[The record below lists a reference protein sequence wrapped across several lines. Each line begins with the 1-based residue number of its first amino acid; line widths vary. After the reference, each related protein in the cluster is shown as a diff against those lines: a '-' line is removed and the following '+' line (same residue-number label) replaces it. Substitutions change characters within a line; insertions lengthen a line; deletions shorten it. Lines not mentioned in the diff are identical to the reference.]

1 MDLLKKL
8 SCLEEPQVK
17 RIVNNEKL
25 KPLKI
30 AALVSFVIMIV
41 AQVLLVIFFDGE
53 QISDSLTYCGWARTL
68 VENDTWYPSV
78 YNIYSSS
85 YLNANGLIN
94 LLVLVFR
101 FTDNLRVVYAINIML
116 VQLMLWSCVYIIKK
130 SPGNITAHYWF
141 VILFCLLNTF
151 WSEVVFVRTE
161 IPFTALAAFAMALL
175 YSGKKY
181 NYIFAGMFIALANWV
196 RPLGLPLLVAA
207 VLIFIYKRINFKQI
221 LMTVSSFV
229 VVIAIIGTF
238 AYMNCGFFAYQA
250 STLGYNLLMSAND
263 DADGSYM
270 DIYSEEGQ
278 AGYIPPEIKE
288 NMTFKDLDNYYTK
301 KSIQWIKE
309 NPVKYIMQTPKKLF
323 YLFATET
330 YSGSSYFDNEISTG
344 GIDYVKSLY
353 SKFTGRSD
361 ESLKLGDVLICLD
374 QLWYM
379 VIFVLFV
386 CGFFCSF
393 KKGECWRF
401 MLPHLAFV
409 VLATGITVVV
419 VGGAR
424 YHFPFLPIFMMYGA
438 LFLQK
443 KTTAVSLENI

>member
-1 MDLLKKL
+1 MELLKKL
-8 SCLEEPQVK
+8 SYLEEPQVK
-17 RIVNNEKL
+17 RIVDSEKL
-25 KPLKI
+25 KPIKI
-30 AALVSFVIMIV
+30 AALVSFVIMVV

-53 QISDSLTYCGWARTL
+53 QTSDSLVYIERARDL
-68 VENDTWYPSV
+68 AEKGTWYPSV

-101 FTDNLRVVYAINIML
+101 FTDNLGVVYAINIML
-116 VQLMLWSCVYIIKK
+116 VQLMLWSYVYIIKK
-130 SPGNITAHYWF
+130 SPGNVTAHYWF
-141 VILFCLLNTF
+141 IILFCLLNTF
-151 WSEVVFVRTE
+151 WSEVVFARTE

-181 NYIFAGMFIALANWV
+181 NYIFAGIVFALANWI

-207 VLIFIYKRINFKQI
+207 VLVFLYKHISFKHI
-221 LMTVSSFV
+221 LMTLSSFA
-229 VVIAIIGTF
+229 VVIAMIGTF

-270 DIYSEEGQ
+270 DVYSEEGQ
-278 AGYIPPEIKE
+278 VGYIPPEIKE
-288 NMTFKDLDNYYTK
+288 NMTFKDLDSYYTK
-301 KSIQWIKE
+301 KSVQWIKE

-323 YLFATET
+323 YLFSTET
-330 YSGSSYFDNEISTG
+330 YSGSSYFDNKIETG
-344 GIDYVKSLY
+344 GIDYIRSLY
-353 SKFTGRSD
+353 SKFTGQSD
-361 ESLKLGDVLICLD
+361 EGLKLGDILICFD

-379 VIFVLFV
+379 VVFVLFV
-386 CGFFCSF
+386 CGFFSLF
-393 KKGECWRF
+393 KKGCWRF

-438 LFLQK
+438 LFLQR
-443 KTTAVSLENI
+443 KTTAVSEDKI